1 MSQSKIENFVILPP
15 GFEHISQIIYGELE
29 VRIKKL
35 NFLNVLH
42 HEGDV
47 RIRMNFFAEKGASHL
62 LVPQNAKKELLR
74 YFKTSYKYLIGCSI
88 WNFSHYLFDMNIL
101 KLSVVDHNDLILG
114 FVDIPFENF
123 LEQNITEHTESLFK
137 NLKGNFAIVS
147 PKNPNQKIGSIELEI
162 SNIFDTDISKFVKKA
177 EAKYNQAEFKVIEDC
192 VIQQILQKQS
202 PNNGGAINPQYN
214 PSFEQTQ
221 TLSVKPQF
229 QDMFGQRIPASLV
242 QNNENYDP
250 ARYSGSSFYQQEAQN
265 QQVQIQNI
273 NDQQLSVQN
282 NLKQTQNQQ
291 QKQSFQNSQQQYG
304 NHSNQKQQAGNQ
316 SNQKQ
321 QAQTQH
327 SQQVKNNQTNKI
339 GEKINVN
346 QNNQSNGNINNQ
358 TLNKDST
365 NPNDNAFVLSSQNSL
380 FIQKQNEMQQE
391 QVIKMGEIE
400 KTNKQLAN
408 KLDKLVNLGEQIYDQ
423 YQEQIQQQRA
433 LEQQR
438 IKEEQERNL
447 IENKRLQLQTQKLQ
461 LKEKELQEQKLER
474 ERQAQKENQQQTFK
488 SQQNVNMQTFQKPK
502 DFKQPFP
509 VNQQIFSKNR
519 LKVQM
524 FEFNCTDSNFLAKIS
539 QKNIYVEC
547 ILPNYFNCK
556 QANSDIMKTV
566 CKNIQE
572 TLFKFNSEINQN
584 ISILPDQ
591 INDLLN
597 QQIEFQIK
605 AFSIPKNTTD
615 IRRDNNDLVTLLATS
630 VLSVKEFLAK
640 SRDFI
645 GLFHLDM
652 KTKFQSAATHDKQQ
666 ESKQMVIKKQ
676 DLKPIEKNN
685 DQIVGSFK
693 VGISM
698 IQDNIQ
704 QGTIYSQHHKSVAMK
719 SINPYQTS
727 NQYSNQPFQQPI
739 QIIKQP
745 TVSFQIY
752 LKFSN
757 LLILNNYINE
767 LNGKKIYLQF
777 KVYGTLENILT
788 KQIEYKNTYINSFE
802 SEFIMPCN
810 KDTIIKMRKV
820 PLVVEVW
827 AKSYEKQQDDL
838 LGLINLNLSK
848 ISNSVL
854 NKNNNFN
861 DNWCSSD
868 NNSMMVIVSNEN
880 QEFAQ
885 IPSKRIIGQVFT
897 QLVFGSVGQITKFKE
912 TQAQNVNHQSIPV
925 KDVASFEQKQS
936 INMNSQNAHFN
947 QQLQNTNL
955 NQQIQNMHLSDIP
968 EIQIVDQYL
977 QENIPNQFQDADK
990 QEQANSNKI
999 QQAQA
1004 QKTNKQSTNNKNKLS
1019 LNQYLPENNMTPSE
1033 IIYLETFE
1041 CLRVNDLKIKNR
1053 IREFVNSL
1061 RPPQYFIKQFDLF
1074 NFLSNLPIKWP
1085 SLQNLVYFCKFFD
1098 FQNVSYY
1105 ESELFT
1111 KSYSAYL
1118 LVEEQIRS
1126 SLTST
1131 IQAFVEVLRINR
1143 ITIIEFEKI
1152 LNSNSKFGYTT
1163 KEELQNTFAQLALA
1177 GLDQQLVENILKYL
1191 TKEKDQEGGNLINVG
1206 QIVDY
1211 LKQLETYSKIRNLY
1225 QYDEQLFRDQIIQ
1238 NLKQEIAV
1246 NKIQIGIISEEK
1258 TQNCLEIDIK
1268 LCKDL
1273 FQQVGIE
1280 MSFWECFTVLKEIQ
1294 ELNGQNTNMNYALK
1308 VPVLQFNSYLLSLE
1322 NAILEQQKLPNNS
1335 IKSNDSELRD
1345 LNMLL
1350 NKSLMKNKQQDNQQK
1365 DGLNNQQE
1373 EVKKEPEKSEEH
1385 LLNYQFKFSVASMT
1399 ELKIREDQDGKIVY
1413 IRYLL
1418 PLEDENWIDSGIF
1431 ELKYKKENYY
1441 RLALFGTHKI
1451 FIKNTENIL
1460 NVFKS
1465 NDIQIEI
1472 RELTNINEIENKSAL
1487 DDNLIAKTQLT
1498 IDSMLDLFEDGS
1510 NNYVT
1515 RTTILALENSE
1526 NIPIGNINFKIEF
1539 KKEIVQ
1545 QGTQKYQEIVF
1556 AKEQQVQKLLPKQ
1569 GFLTVN
1575 VRVSNIEEQCVV
1587 QFKLFKDDTY
1597 LNHLFKP
1604 IQQNNAIENQQYF
1617 ISISKEVIKYLEE
1630 GSALVRILDENA
1642 QILIAEYEFNLINI
1656 LVNQQIQISESV
1668 LNLISQQPI
1677 GLDIHLTYEKQQNQ
1691 KIH

>member
-1 MSQSKIENFVILPP
+1 MSQSKIEKFVILPP

-29 VRIKKL
+29 VRLKKL

-162 SNIFDTDISKFVKKA
+162 SNSFDTDISKFVKKA
-177 EAKYNQAEFKVIEDC
+177 EAKYNHAEFKVLEDY

-242 QNNENYDP
+242 QNDENYDP
-250 ARYSGSSFYQQEAQN
+250 ARYSGSSFYQEEAKN
-265 QQVQIQNI
+265 QQIQNQNQI
-273 NDQQLSVQN
+273 NQQLSVQQ
-282 NLKQTQNQQ
+282 NLIQTQ
-291 QKQSFQNSQQQYG
+291 QQQY
-304 NHSNQKQQAGNQ
+304 KQQLQNNQNQYINQ

-321 QAQTQH
+321 QAQN
-327 SQQVKNNQTNKI
+327 QQIQQGKNNQTNKV
-339 GEKINVN
+339 GEKLNLN
-346 QNNQSNGNINNQ
+346 QNNLSNGNINNQ

-391 QVIKMGEIE
+391 QVMKMGEIE

-447 IENKRLQLQTQKLQ
+447 IENKRLQLQSQKLQ
-461 LKEKELQEQKLER
+461 LKEKELQEQRLER

-488 SQQNVNMQTFQKPK
+488 SQQNVNMQTFQKSK
-502 DFKQPFP
+502 DIKQPFP

-524 FEFNCTDSNFLAKIS
+524 FEFNCTDNNFLTKIS
-539 QKNIYVEC
+539 QKNVYVEC
-547 ILPNYFNCK
+547 ILPNYFNCR
-556 QANSDIMKTV
+556 QANPDIMKTV

-572 TLFKFNSEINQN
+572 SLFKFNSEINQN

-615 IRRDNNDLVTLLATS
+615 IRKDNNDLVTLLGTA
-630 VLSVKEFLAK
+630 VLGVKEFLAN
-640 SRDFI
+640 SRNFI

-666 ESKQMVIKKQ
+666 ESKQMMIKKQ

-698 IQDNIQ
+698 IQDNVQ
-704 QGTIYSQHHKSVAMK
+704 QGTIYSQHHKSIAMK
-719 SINPYQTS
+719 SINPFQNQTA

-739 QIIKQP
+739 QIVKQP

-757 LLILNNYINE
+757 LIVLSNYINE
-767 LNGKKIYLQF
+767 VNGRKVYLQF
-777 KVYGTLENILT
+777 KVYGTLENIQT
-788 KQIEYKNTYINSFE
+788 KQIEYKNTYINTFD

-827 AKSYEKQQDDL
+827 AKSYEKQSDDL
-838 LGLINLNLSK
+838 LGLVNLNLNK

-861 DNWCSSD
+861 DNWCSND
-868 NNSMMVIVSNEN
+868 NNSMIVIVSNEN

-897 QLVFGSVGQITKFKE
+897 QLVFGSVGQITKFKD
-912 TQAQNVNHQSIPV
+912 TQVQNINNQTIPV
-925 KDVASFEQKQS
+925 RDNAGLEQKQ
-936 INMNSQNAHFN
+936 MNSQNAHFT
-947 QQLQNTNL
+947 QQFQNTNV
-955 NQQIQNMHLSDIP
+955 NQQFQNIQMPDIP
-968 EIQIVDQYL
+968 EIQVFDQYL
-977 QENIPNQFQDADK
+977 HENIPNQFQDVNQSPEK
-990 QEQANSNKI
+990 QEQVNSNKM
-999 QQAQA
+999 QQISA
-1004 QKTNKQSTNNKNKLS
+1004 QKTNKQTTNNKNKLS
-1019 LNQYLPENNMTPSE
+1019 LNQYLPENNMTSTE
-1033 IIYLETFE
+1033 LIYLETFE

-1061 RPPQYFIKQFDLF
+1061 RPPQYFIKQIELF

-1126 SLTST
+1126 SLTSV
-1131 IQAFVEVLRINR
+1131 IQAFIEILRINR
-1143 ITIIEFEKI
+1143 IAMIEFEKI
-1152 LNSNSKFGYTT
+1152 LNNNSKFGYTT

-1211 LKQLETYSKIRNLY
+1211 LKQIETYSKIRNLY

-1238 NLKQEIAV
+1238 NLKQEISV

-1294 ELNGQNTNMNYALK
+1294 ELNNQNTNMNYALK

-1350 NKSLMKNKQQDNQQK
+1350 NKSLMKNKQQQQDNQQK
-1365 DGLNNQQE
+1365 DGQNSQQE
-1373 EVKKEPEKSEEH
+1373 EVKKDLEKSEDY
-1385 LLNYQFKFSVASMT
+1385 LLNYQFKFSVASIT

-1418 PLEDENWIDSGIF
+1418 PLEDENWIDSGVF

-1441 RLALFGTHKI
+1441 RLCLFGNHKI
-1451 FIKNTENIL
+1451 YIKNTENIM

-1472 RELTNINEIENKSAL
+1472 RELTNINEIENKSAM
-1487 DDNLIAKTQLT
+1487 DDNLIAKTNLT

-1515 RTTILALENSE
+1515 RTTILPIENQE

-1539 KKEIVQ
+1539 KKEVVQ

-1575 VRVSNIEEQCVV
+1575 VRVNNIEEQCVI

-1604 IQQNNAIENQQYF
+1604 IQQSNAIENQQYF
-1617 ISISKEVIKYLEE
+1617 ISISKEIIKYLEE

-1642 QILIAEYEFNLINI
+1642 QVLIAEYEFNLVNI

-1691 KIH
+1691 KLY

>member
-1 MSQSKIENFVILPP
+1 MSQSQIEKFVILPP

-29 VRIKKL
+29 VKIKKL

-42 HEGDV
+42 HDGDV

-88 WNFSHYLFDMNIL
+88 WKFSHYLFDMNIL

-114 FVDIPFENF
+114 FVDISFENF

-162 SNIFDTDISKFVKKA
+162 CNIFDTDISKFVKKA
-177 EAKYNQAEFKVIEDC
+177 EAKYNQAEFKAFEDY

-250 ARYSGSSFYQQEAQN
+250 ERYLGSSFYQENESKNQQN
-265 QQVQIQNI
+265 QNQNQK
-273 NDQQLSVQN
+273 NNNQQLSVQAD
-282 NLKQTQNQQ
+282 LIQTQQQQ
-291 QKQSFQNSQQQYG
+291 QKQQLQNNQHQYI
-304 NHSNQKQQAGNQ
+304 NQ

-321 QAQTQH
+321 QAQTQNI
-327 SQQVKNNQTNKI
+327 KNNQTNKVS
-339 GEKINVN
+339 ERVNLN
-346 QNNQSNGNINNQ
+346 QNNLSNGNINNQ
-358 TLNKDST
+358 TLSKDST
-365 NPNDNAFVLSSQNSL
+365 NPNDYAFVLSSQNSL
-380 FIQKQNEMQQE
+380 NIQKQNEMQQE
-391 QVIKMGEIE
+391 QVMKMGEIE
-400 KTNKQLAN
+400 KTNRQLAN

-433 LEQQR
+433 LEQQK

-488 SQQNVNMQTFQKPK
+488 SQQNANMLTFQKPK

-524 FEFNCTDSNFLAKIS
+524 FEFNCTDNNFLAKIS
-539 QKNIYVEC
+539 QKNVYVEC

-584 ISILPDQ
+584 INILPDQ

-615 IRRDNNDLVTLLATS
+615 IRRDSNDLVTLLATA
-630 VLSVKEFLAK
+630 VLNFKEFLAK
-640 SRDFI
+640 SRDFV

-719 SINPYQTS
+719 SINPFQNQAT

-739 QIIKQP
+739 QIVKQP
-745 TVSFQIY
+745 TMSFQIY

-757 LLILNNYINE
+757 LLILRNYTNE
-767 LNGKKIYLQF
+767 LNGRKVYLQF

-788 KQIEYKNTYINSFE
+788 KQIEYKNTYINSFD

-827 AKSYEKQQDDL
+827 VKSYEKQSDDL
-838 LGLINLNLSK
+838 LGLININLSK

-861 DNWCSSD
+861 DNWCSND

-912 TQAQNVNHQSIPV
+912 TQVQNINHQTIPV
-925 KDVASFEQKQS
+925 RDNAGIEQKQN
-936 INMNSQNAHFN
+936 INMNAQNANYN
-947 QQLQNTNL
+947 QQFQNTDQ
-955 NQQIQNMHLSDIP
+955 NQLFQNMQMANIP
-968 EIQIVDQYL
+968 EIQIIDQYL
-977 QENIPNQFQDADK
+977 QENISNQFQDVNK
-990 QEQANSNKI
+990 NPEKYEQANSNKI
-999 QQAQA
+999 QQISA
-1004 QKTNKQSTNNKNKLS
+1004 QKTNQQATNNKNKLS
-1019 LNQYLPENNMTPSE
+1019 LNQYMPENNMTSTE
-1033 IIYLETFE
+1033 VIYLETFE
-1041 CLRVNDLKIKNR
+1041 CLRVNDQKIKNR
-1053 IREFVNSL
+1053 IRGFVNSL
-1061 RPPQYFIKQFDLF
+1061 RPPQYFIKQFELF

-1085 SLQNLVYFCKFFD
+1085 SVQNLVYFCKFFD

-1118 LVEEQIRS
+1118 LVEEQIRN
-1126 SLTST
+1126 SLTSV
-1131 IQAFVEVLRINR
+1131 IQAFIEILRINR
-1143 ITIIEFEKI
+1143 ITMIEFEKI
-1152 LNSNSKFGYTT
+1152 LNNNSKFGYTT
-1163 KEELQNTFAQLALA
+1163 KDELQNTFAQLALA
-1177 GLDQQLVENILKYL
+1177 GLDQQLVDNILKYV

-1211 LKQLETYSKIRNLY
+1211 LKQIETYSKIRNLY

-1238 NLKQEIAV
+1238 NLKQEISV

-1258 TQNCLEIDIK
+1258 TQNCLEINIK

-1294 ELNGQNTNMNYALK
+1294 ELNNQNTNMNYALK

-1350 NKSLMKNKQQDNQQK
+1350 NKSLMKNKQQQDNQQK
-1365 DGLNNQQE
+1365 DGQNNQQE
-1373 EVKKEPEKSEEH
+1373 EAKKEQEKSEDH
-1385 LLNYQFKFSVASMT
+1385 LLNYQFKFSVASLT
-1399 ELKIREDQDGKIVY
+1399 ELKVRDDQDSKIVY

-1431 ELKYKKENYY
+1431 ELKYKKENYK
-1441 RLALFGTHKI
+1441 RVALFGNHKI
-1451 FIKNTENIL
+1451 FIKNTESIL

-1487 DDNLIAKTQLT
+1487 GDNLVAKTNLT

-1515 RTTILALENSE
+1515 RTTILPLENSE
-1526 NIPIGNINFKIEF
+1526 SIHIGNINFKIEF
-1539 KKEIVQ
+1539 KKEVVQ

-1575 VRVSNIEEQCVV
+1575 VRVSNIEELCVI

-1597 LNHLFKP
+1597 LNYLFKP
-1604 IQQNNAIENQQYF
+1604 IQQKNAIENQQYF
-1617 ISISKEVIKYLEE
+1617 ISISKEIIKYLEE

-1656 LVNQQIQISESV
+1656 LVNQQIQIGESA
-1668 LNLISQQPI
+1668 LNLINQQPI

-1691 KIH
+1691 KVY